1 MQQGHEKIAD
11 LKPGAWFSG
20 IYALQNPQ
28 TGATRAG
35 KPYLKAI
42 LRDATG
48 EASLRCWDV
57 GEDPR
62 KAEQA
67 LSRLS
72 ETGFVQISGATENFN
87 DALQI
92 KCQIDQM
99 EPVHVGPEEL
109 KNLLRFLLC

>member
-1 MQQGHEKIAD
+1 MPCSKGTKKLQTSSLELGSVASMPCKIPK
-11 LKPGAWFSG
+11 L
-20 IYALQNPQ
+20 AL
-28 TGATRAG
+28 TRAG

-62 KAEQA
+62 KAEPA
-67 LSRLS
+67 LSRIS

-92 KCQIDQM
+92 KCQVDQM
-99 EPVHVGPEEL
+99 ESSTLV
-109 KNLLRFLLC
+109 LRS

>member
-28 TGATRAG
+28 IGATRAG

-48 EASLRCWDV
+48 EASSA
-57 GEDPR
+57 G
-62 KAEQA
+62 
-67 LSRLS
+67 
-72 ETGFVQISGATENFN
+72 
-87 DALQI
+87 
-92 KCQIDQM
+92 
-99 EPVHVGPEEL
+99 
-109 KNLLRFLLC
+109 

>member
-28 TGATRAG
+28 IGATRAG

-62 KAEQA
+62 KAEQS
-67 LSRLS
+67 LSRIS
-72 ETGFVQISGATENFN
+72 ETGFVQISGPPKTSTMPCRSNARSTKWSPCT
-87 DALQI
+87 L
-92 KCQIDQM
+92 
-99 EPVHVGPEEL
+99 V
-109 KNLLRFLLC
+109 LRN

>member
-28 TGATRAG
+28 IGATRAG

-67 LSRLS
+67 LARIS
-72 ETGFVQISGATENFN
+72 ESGFVQISGATENFN
-87 DALQI
+87 DALKI

-99 EPVHVGPEEL
+99 ETEHVGTEE
-109 KNLLRFLLC
+109 

>member
-28 TGATRAG
+28 IGATRAG

-67 LSRLS
+67 LVPDFRNGLCANFRGHRKLS
-72 ETGFVQISGATENFN
+72 TMPCRSNARSTKWSPCTLV
-87 DALQI
+87 
-92 KCQIDQM
+92 
-99 EPVHVGPEEL
+99 
-109 KNLLRFLLC
+109 LRS